1 MEQWKVLIADD
12 EMIIRE
18 GIREVVD
25 WESIH
30 LNVVDEAEDG
40 EEALEL
46 AMHYEIDI
54 LLADLNMPIMNGLTL
69 IKAIRK
75 QLPNC
80 KIVIITG
87 HDEFRYAQEALR
99 LNVTDYIMKPVEPD
113 QLTEVLEKVSLQLE
127 KEQNKKKQMD
137 LASKHIE
144 KNIPLFREHF
154 FMDWIKGRMTHEN
167 ILAQLEFLH
176 LPKRLPKQ
184 LGIIRWADME
194 KNNSLL
200 TEKEREET
208 LYAAENIIR
217 KQLFEYTHV
226 VFRQEQDLIVTVL
239 WEEVA
244 EQILLNIESMIQINV
259 KIVTNQHFENLSE
272 DNSMITAYK
281 RCKEFVCSKVEV
293 SYIVR
298 RAKQY
303 ISEHYSDSNLS
314 LESVADSLR
323 VSSVYLSRM
332 IKQELGISFI
342 RLLTK
347 LRIKKAVELLNT
359 TNMTIHEVSVQV
371 GYETQHYFSTAFK
384 KVMGVSPKQYRQGS
398 AFKKV

>member
-12 EMIIRE
+12 EIIIRE
-18 GIREVVD
+18 GIREVVS
-25 WESIH
+25 WESIN
-30 LNVVDEAEDG
+30 LKVVDEAEDG

-46 AMHYEIDI
+46 AVQHDIDI

-80 KIVIITG
+80 KIIIITG
-87 HDEFRYAQEALR
+87 HDEFRYAQEAVR
-99 LNVTDYIMKPVEPD
+99 LNVTDYIMKPVDPL
-113 QLTEVLEKVSLQLE
+113 QLTAVLEKVSLQLE
-127 KEQNKKKQMD
+127 KEQKQRKQMD

-154 FMDWIKGRMTHEN
+154 FMDWIEGRITQEN
-167 ILAQLEFLH
+167 IGAQLEFLH
-176 LPKRLPKQ
+176 LPNELPKQ
-184 LGIIRWADME
+184 LGMIRWADME
-194 KNNSLL
+194 KNASLV
-200 TEKEREET
+200 TEKERDEI
-208 LYAAENIIR
+208 LCKVENIIR
-217 KQLFEYTHV
+217 EQLLTYTHV
-226 VFRQEQDLIVTVL
+226 IFRQERDMVVTIL
-239 WEEVA
+239 WEEVE
-244 EQILLNIESMIQINV
+244 EQKLLNIEKQIQMDV
-259 KIVTNQHFENLSE
+259 KIVTNQHFEMLNE
-272 DNSMITAYK
+272 DIHMITAYN
-281 RCKEFVCSKVEV
+281 RCKQFVCSNMEV

-347 LRIKKAVELLNT
+347 LRIKKAIELLNT
-359 TNMTIHEVSVQV
+359 TNMPIHEVSEQV